1 MIPASLR
8 DFALSPAS
16 WSDSPPSLPCDGGFR
31 LHPHYSTQRPL
42 EATLLKTQA
51 DLDDFVSEKYHDRID
66 AILAE
71 WSSGL
76 LRSPQQVLAIGRSLG
91 ADFLGASLRPAES
104 RALRP
109 DAAVEVRQNKFADST
124 ILGRDSFLQELKSS
138 MGGFSEIVTAQF
150 QVTRIEASTT
160 SSSQPF
166 GTVRTRVRYELVGTG
181 DGYYREQRVGSWDL
195 EWEASPSSSAAPEF
209 RLRRWHSLDETRS
222 RSFAPVFVD
231 ITALA
236 LGRNPSY
243 ADQLRRGTDYWRT
256 VLDGASGIDIYGHN
270 GVSVAD
276 IDNDGF
282 DDLYL
287 CQPAG
292 LPNRLY
298 RNRGDG
304 TFEDITEASGL
315 GILENTACA
324 LFADFHNHGRQDVVV
339 VRANGPLLF
348 VNEGNGK
355 FRHQPGAFQ
364 FANPPQGTFTGAAVA
379 DYDRDGWLDIYFCVY
394 IYYQGTDQYKYPV
407 PYHDAENGP
416 PNFMMRN
423 NRDGSFRDVT
433 AESGLNQNNTRY
445 SFCCGWN
452 DYNQDGWPDLYVAN
466 DTGPNFLY
474 HNKHDGTFEEI
485 GLLSGSALSGDGLQQ
500 GSMGVDWGDYLHEG
514 RLSMLVTNFTEQGS
528 TLYHNQGNDSF
539 ADVSVRAKIMKPTY
553 PLVSWGTAFFDMDND
568 GWLDIFIASGH
579 VYPQVDSIPGAAQYR
594 QPLVLLRNHRDGTFE
609 DVSSTLE
616 SLPLKSRRGVAF
628 GDINND
634 GNVDVVVLN
643 VGEAPSLLLNHN
655 QSSNHRVLFK
665 LVGTKSNKAAIGAR
679 VTVKAGSLTQFDE
692 VRGGA
697 SYLSQND
704 LRLHFGL
711 GDNDKMNEITIRWP
725 NGETETLREVAAD
738 FIYTIVEGAGIDRK
752 VALPPLSSSFIH

>member
-1 MIPASLR
+1 MRTSL
-8 DFALSPAS
+8 
-16 WSDSPPSLPCDGGFR
+16 
-31 LHPHYSTQRPL
+31 
-42 EATLLKTQA
+42 
-51 DLDDFVSEKYHDRID
+51 
-66 AILAE
+66 
-71 WSSGL
+71 GL
-76 LRSPQQVLAIGRSLG
+76 WTVVIVLAAASAQSKPPIPQSAPAVVPQFEDIAQKAGLTVPHISSPDKKYILDSMSGGVGLIDCDNDGKLDIITVNGSTVERYRQGGDPMITLYHQDANLKFTDITKAAGLTRKGWGMGVAVADYDNDGLQDIYVTGFGGNALYHNLG
-91 ADFLGASLRPAES
+91 
-104 RALRP
+104 
-109 DAAVEVRQNKFADST
+109 NCKFEDVTEKA
-124 ILGRDSFLQELKSS
+124 GVAG
-138 MGGFSEIVTAQF
+138 GGFS
-150 QVTRIEASTT
+150 
-160 SSSQPF
+160 
-166 GTVRTRVRYELVGTG
+166 
-181 DGYYREQRVGSWDL
+181 
-195 EWEASPSSSAAPEF
+195 
-209 RLRRWHSLDETRS
+209 
-222 RSFAPVFVD
+222 
-231 ITALA
+231 
-236 LGRNPSY
+236 
-243 ADQLRRGTDYWRT
+243 
-256 VLDGASGIDIYGHN
+256 
-270 GVSVAD
+270 
-276 IDNDGF
+276 
-282 DDLYL
+282 
-287 CQPAG
+287 
-292 LPNRLY
+292 
-298 RNRGDG
+298 
-304 TFEDITEASGL
+304 
-315 GILENTACA
+315 
-324 LFADFHNHGRQDVVV
+324 
-339 VRANGPLLF
+339 
-348 VNEGNGK
+348 
-355 FRHQPGAFQ
+355 
-364 FANPPQGTFTGAAVA
+364 TGAAWA
-379 DYDRDGWLDIYFCVY
+379 DYDRDGRVDLFVSRYVHVDIDKLPEFGNDARYCRFKTVMVQCGPWGMTGESDLLFHNKGDGTFEEVSKKAGVDDSHA
-394 IYYQGTDQYKYPV
+394 YY
-407 PYHDAENGP
+407 
-416 PNFMMRN
+416 
-423 NRDGSFRDVT
+423 
-433 AESGLNQNNTRY
+433 GLGATW
-445 SFCCGWN
+445 G
-452 DYNQDGWPDLYVAN
+452 DYDNDGWPDLYVAN